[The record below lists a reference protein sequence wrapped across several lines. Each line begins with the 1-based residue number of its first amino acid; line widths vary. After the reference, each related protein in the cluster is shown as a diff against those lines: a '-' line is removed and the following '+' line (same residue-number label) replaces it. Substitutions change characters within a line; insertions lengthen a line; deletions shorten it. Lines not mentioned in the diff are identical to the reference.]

1 MTPLHTSISALLLAS
16 IALNALTL
24 LHIFYAS
31 GSPPL
36 NHADTPFTSE
46 LPVAVEHAVLQFK
59 AADGHYDLFDDLNW
73 AALVHAHQGR
83 VRLGSPQQEFEV
95 GLFSDL
101 ACLDTARRALTKMRD
116 GSREAS
122 AAAERCFGQLR
133 QVIECMADIALEPA
147 EIGCDE
153 VGACGPGASG
163 DKVDHR
169 CRNWVQVRKFVDE
182 NQAAWGTV

>member
-1 MTPLHTSISALLLAS
+1 MTPLHTAISTLLFAS
-16 IALNALTL
+16 VVLNALTI
-24 LHIFYAS
+24 LHILYAS

-46 LPVAVEHAVLQFK
+46 LPVVVEHAVLQFK
-59 AADGHYDLFDDLNW
+59 TADGPLRP
-73 AALVHAHQGR
+73 GR
-83 VRLGSPQQEFEV
+83 VKLGSPQQEFEV

-116 GSREAS
+116 GSRETS
-122 AAAERCFGQLR
+122 AVAERCFGQLR

-147 EIGCDE
+147 KIGCNE
-153 VGACGPGASG
+153 AGTCGPGASG

-169 CRNWVQVRKFVDE
+169 CRNWVQVRKFVEE